1 MDTNFDNSSLKAALV
16 QAIATLDVA
25 IDQLAAARAN
35 LAPHLPPARALS
47 PTENFTP
54 DRLQQAYATQ
64 ARIEDEIAEVE
75 RDRDDEYL
83 TGTEAKAR
91 LEPLED
97 MLEHVMR
104 FIDDCR
110 AHLALKGDQP
120 TLKAQRVAN
129 YEGGGRD

>member
-1 MDTNFDNSSLKAALV
+1 MDTKSDNSSLQAALV

-75 RDRDDEYL
+75 RDRDDAYL
-83 TGTEAKAR
+83 TADEAKAR

-120 TLKAQRVAN
+120 NRKEGTNAT
-129 YEGGGRD
+129 YEVR